1 MGTSWRIVA
10 GDLGGQREAT
20 IGRSPKKPTA
30 LATILGINGEQRA
43 SSSRHRPVFTFDLL
57 YARYQEPRLVWY
69 CPSTTSDDP
78 VHGGSGLAIAL
89 PRAYGILHSG
99 FLHAVILSSHT
110 KVSLYIWFSSP

>member
-1 MGTSWRIVA
+1 MER
-10 GDLGGQREAT
+10 REAVSAVLP
-20 IGRSPKKPTA
+20 GPLPA
-30 LATILGINGEQRA
+30 LRGEVELTLRLA
-43 SSSRHRPVFTFDLL
+43 AKLAFDLL

-78 VHGGSGLAIAL
+78 VHGGSGLGIAL